1 MALEAIEVDEEE
13 ARVAEQVQQAQ
24 AIAEQVACS
33 LEVAGSLQ
41 PTKEPFLA
49 KLREA

>member
-24 AIAEQVACS
+24 AIAEKVACS